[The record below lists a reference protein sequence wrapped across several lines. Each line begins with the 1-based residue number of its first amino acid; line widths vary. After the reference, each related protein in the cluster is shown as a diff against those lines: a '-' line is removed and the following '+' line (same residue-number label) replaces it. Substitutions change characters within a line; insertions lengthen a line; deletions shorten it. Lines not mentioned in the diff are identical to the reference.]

1 MNIYSLKITDA
12 TTGVS
17 PVYEVHTWEKAQEI
31 IKATQELTNS
41 YGQFTWELIGIAQGT
56 NDADEVAYGDR
67 QAEIRLGLI

>member
-1 MNIYSLKITDA
+1 MNIYSLKITDT

-31 IKATQELTNS
+31 IKATQELTNN
-41 YGQFTWELIGIAQGT
+41 QFTWELFGNAQGT